1 MRRAPHDQ
9 QLRFSL
15 NLVPLPPVGVAMVA
29 PAMRAAKHAEA
40 HGLTQSLLMQ
50 STLRQVRQ
58 YQKSV
63 GARGAKGATG
73 GGGSTGSG
81 GGHKGDGGTSEP
93 FSM

>member
-1 MRRAPHDQ
+1 MYAALEAWGAVDAAACNAYF
-9 QLRFSL
+9 QLALR
-15 NLVPLPPVGVAMVA
+15 GGHMA

-63 GARGAKGATG
+63 GARG
-73 GGGSTGSG
+73 GGGSTGDKG
-81 GGHKGDGGTSEP
+81 GGHNGDGGASEP